1 LQIMRYGISKHVMG
15 FSGFIEIDEA
25 EYSLIKIARQNLFE
39 MLFLE
44 EQLDLVTENFYEYE
58 TELLAIASRMMIF
71 SNDDQVSI
79 SRERNLMGRRIVNL
93 LTAGRMYIDQSVHHV
108 ERMYGA
114 NSSTL
119 GIIKKEFNLQYEKSL
134 GYRAMEALR
143 NYVQHRGVPIQS
155 IKFSYKVVDPET
167 ESQLLFRAIPLI
179 GVLELAEDQA
189 FKRSVLDEL
198 KKIQHDGRVDV
209 RPLIREYME
218 GISSIHEKIRE
229 LVGPDLVMWEGVL
242 DETIEKFQTKFGKE
256 TSLAGLI
263 IASEESD
270 RRWIETITISKV
282 SIERR
287 HALEKKNGSLA
298 NLHKSYA
305 SNEIIK
311 DDA

>member
-1 LQIMRYGISKHVMG
+1 MRYGISKRVMD
-15 FSGFIEIDEA
+15 FRGFIEIDEA
-25 EYSLIKIARQNLFE
+25 EFLLIKSARQNLFE

-58 TELLAIASRMMIF
+58 AELLAIASRMMIF
-71 SNDDQVSI
+71 FSNDDQLSM
-79 SRERNLMGRRIVNL
+79 SRERNLIGRRIVNL
-93 LTAGRMYIDQSVHHV
+93 LTAGRMYINQSVQHV

-119 GIIKKEFNLQYEKSL
+119 GIIKKEFNLQYAKSL

-143 NYVQHRGVPIQS
+143 NYVQHRGVPIQG

-167 ESQLLFRAIPLI
+167 ESQLLYRAIPLI

-189 FKRSVLDEL
+189 FKRTVLDEL
-198 KKIQHDGRVDV
+198 KRIQHDGRVDA

-218 GISSIHEKIRE
+218 GISSIHEKIGQ
-229 LVGPDLVMWEGVL
+229 LVGPDLVRWERVL
-242 DETIEKFQTKFGKE
+242 DEAIEKFQAEFGKE
-256 TSLAGLI
+256 ISLAGLI
-263 IASEESD
+263 VASEDSD
-270 RRWIETITISKV
+270 GRRIETTISKV

-287 HALEKKNGSLA
+287 QMLEKKNGLLV

>member
-1 LQIMRYGISKHVMG
+1 MDFR
-15 FSGFIEIDEA
+15 GFIEIDEA
-25 EYSLIKIARQNLFE
+25 EFLLIKSARQNLFE

-71 SNDDQVSI
+71 SNDDPMSM
-79 SRERNLMGRRIVNL
+79 SRERNLIGRRIVNL
-93 LTAGRMYIDQSVHHV
+93 LTAGRMYIDQSVQHV

-119 GIIKKEFNLQYEKSL
+119 SVIKKEFNLQYDKSL

-143 NYVQHRGVPIQS
+143 NYVQHRGVPIQG

-167 ESQLLFRAIPLI
+167 ESQLLYRAIPLI

-189 FKRSVLDEL
+189 FKRAVLDEL
-198 KKIQHDGRVDV
+198 KNIQHDGRVDA
-209 RPLIREYME
+209 RPLIREYIE
-218 GISSIHEKIRE
+218 SIRSIHEKIRQ
-229 LVGPDLVMWEGVL
+229 LVGPDLVRWERVL
-242 DETIEKFQTKFGKE
+242 DETIEKFQSKFGKE

-270 RRWIETITISKV
+270 GRLIETTISKV

-287 HALEKKNGSLA
+287 HALEKKNGQFV
-298 NLHKSYA
+298 NLRKSYA
-305 SNEIIK
+305 SNEIFK

>member
-1 LQIMRYGISKHVMG
+1 MRYGISKRVMD
-15 FSGFIEIDEA
+15 FRGFIEIDEA
-25 EYSLIKIARQNLFE
+25 EFLLIKSARQNLFE

-71 SNDDQVSI
+71 SNDDPMSM
-79 SRERNLMGRRIVNL
+79 SRERNLIGRRIVNL
-93 LTAGRMYIDQSVHHV
+93 LTAGRMYIDQSVQHV

-119 GIIKKEFNLQYEKSL
+119 SVIKKEFNLQYDKSL

-143 NYVQHRGVPIQS
+143 NYVQHRGVPIQG

-167 ESQLLFRAIPLI
+167 ESQLLYRAIPLI

-189 FKRSVLDEL
+189 FKRAVLDEL
-198 KKIQHDGRVDV
+198 KNIQHDGRVDA
-209 RPLIREYME
+209 RPLIREYIE
-218 GISSIHEKIRE
+218 SIRSIHEKIRQ
-229 LVGPDLVMWEGVL
+229 LVGPDLARWERVL
-242 DETIEKFQTKFGKE
+242 DETIEKFQAKFGKE

-263 IASEESD
+263 IASEEND
-270 RRWIETITISKV
+270 GRQLETTTISKV

-287 HALEKKNGSLA
+287 QVLEKKNGLRI
-298 NLHKSYA
+298 NLHKSYV

>member
-1 LQIMRYGISKHVMG
+1 MDFR
-15 FSGFIEIDEA
+15 GFIEIDEA
-25 EYSLIKIARQNLFE
+25 EFLLIKSARQNLFE

-71 SNDDQVSI
+71 SNDDPMSM
-79 SRERNLMGRRIVNL
+79 SRERNLIGRRIVNL
-93 LTAGRMYIDQSVHHV
+93 LTAGRMYIDQSVQHV

-119 GIIKKEFNLQYEKSL
+119 SVIKKEFNLQYDKSL

-143 NYVQHRGVPIQS
+143 NYVQHRGVPIQG

-167 ESQLLFRAIPLI
+167 ESQLLYRAIPLI

-189 FKRSVLDEL
+189 FKRAVLDEL
-198 KKIQHDGRVDV
+198 KNIQHDGRVDA
-209 RPLIREYME
+209 RPLIREYIE
-218 GISSIHEKIRE
+218 SIRSIHEKIRQ
-229 LVGPDLVMWEGVL
+229 LVGPDLVRWERVL
-242 DETIEKFQTKFGKE
+242 DETIEKFQAKFGKE

-263 IASEESD
+263 IASEEND
-270 RRWIETITISKV
+270 GRQLETTTISKV

-287 HALEKKNGSLA
+287 QVLEKKNGLRI
-298 NLHKSYA
+298 NLHKSYV

>member
-1 LQIMRYGISKHVMG
+1 MRYGISKRVMG
-15 FSGFIEIDEA
+15 FTGFIEIDEA
-25 EYSLIKIARQNLFE
+25 EYLLIKTAGQNLFE

-71 SNDDQVSI
+71 SDDDQLSM
-79 SRERNLMGRRIVNL
+79 SRDRNLVGRRIVNL
-93 LTAGRMYIDQSVHHV
+93 LTAGRMYVDQSVQHV

-119 GIIKKEFNLQYEKSL
+119 GIIKKEFNIQYDKSL

-155 IKFSYKVVDPET
+155 IKFSYKVVDPEM

-189 FKRSVLDEL
+189 FKRAVLDEL
-198 KKIQHDGRVDV
+198 KNIQHDGRVDA
-209 RPLIREYME
+209 RPLIREYIE
-218 GISSIHEKIRE
+218 SIRSIHEKIRQ
-229 LVGPDLVMWEGVL
+229 LVGPDLVRWERVL
-242 DETIEKFQTKFGKE
+242 DETIEKFQSKFGKE

-263 IASEESD
+263 IVSEESD
-270 RRWIETITISKV
+270 GRRIETTTVSKV

-287 HALEKKNGSLA
+287 HALEKKNGPLV
-298 NLHKSYA
+298 NLRKSYA
-305 SNEIIK
+305 SNEIFK

>member
-1 LQIMRYGISKHVMG
+1 MRYGISKRVMD
-15 FSGFIEIDEA
+15 FRGFIEIDEA
-25 EYSLIKIARQNLFE
+25 EFLLIKSARQNLFE

-71 SNDDQVSI
+71 SNDDPMSM
-79 SRERNLMGRRIVNL
+79 SRERNLIGRRIVNL
-93 LTAGRMYIDQSVHHV
+93 LTAGRMYIDQSVQHV

-119 GIIKKEFNLQYEKSL
+119 SVIKKEFNLQYDKSL

-143 NYVQHRGVPIQS
+143 NYVQHRGVPIQG

-167 ESQLLFRAIPLI
+167 ESQLLYRAIPLI

-189 FKRSVLDEL
+189 FKRAVLDEL
-198 KKIQHDGRVDV
+198 KNIQHDGRVDA
-209 RPLIREYME
+209 RPLIREYIE
-218 GISSIHEKIRE
+218 SIRSIHEKIRQ
-229 LVGPDLVMWEGVL
+229 LVGPDLVRWERVL
-242 DETIEKFQTKFGKE
+242 DETIEKFQAKFGKE

-263 IASEESD
+263 IASEEND
-270 RRWIETITISKV
+270 GRQLETTTISKV

-287 HALEKKNGSLA
+287 QVLEKKNGLRI
-298 NLHKSYA
+298 NLHKSYV

>member
-1 LQIMRYGISKHVMG
+1 MKYSITTIVAGSP
-15 FSGFIEIDEA
+15 GFIEIDEA
-25 EYSLIKIARQNLFE
+25 EYLLIKSARQILFE

-71 SNDDQVSI
+71 SNDDQLSM
-79 SRERNLMGRRIVNL
+79 SRERNLIGRRIVNL
-93 LTAGRMYIDQSVHHV
+93 LTAGRMYIDQSVQHI
-108 ERMYGA
+108 ERMYGT

-119 GIIKKEFNLQYEKSL
+119 GAIKREFSIQYDKTL
-134 GYRAMEALR
+134 GYRAVYALR

-167 ESQLLFRAIPLI
+167 DSQLLFRAIPFI
-179 GVLELAEDQA
+179 GVLELAEDQT
-189 FKRSVLDEL
+189 FKKSVLDEL
-198 KKIQHDGRVDV
+198 KKIQHDGRVDA
-209 RPLIREYME
+209 RPLIREYVE
-218 GISSIHEKIRE
+218 GIGSIHTKIRE
-229 LVGPDLVMWEGVL
+229 LAGPDLVTWERVL
-242 DETIEKFQTKFGKE
+242 DETIEKFQAEFGKE

-263 IASEESD
+263 IVSEED
-270 RRWIETITISKV
+270 DGRQIETTIISRV

-287 HALEKKNGSLA
+287 HVLEKKNGPLV

>member
-1 LQIMRYGISKHVMG
+1 MRYGISKRVMG
-15 FSGFIEIDEA
+15 FGGFIEIDEA
-25 EYSLIKIARQNLFE
+25 EYLLVKSARQNLLE
-39 MLFLE
+39 ILFLE
-44 EQLDLVTENFYEYE
+44 EQLDLVAENYYEYE

-71 SNDDQVSI
+71 SDDDQLSM
-79 SRERNLMGRRIVNL
+79 SRERNLIGRRIVNL
-93 LTAGRMYIDQSVHHV
+93 LTAGRMYIDQSVQHV

-119 GIIKKEFNLQYEKSL
+119 SSIVKEFNFQYDKSL

-155 IKFSYKVVDPET
+155 IKFSYKAVNPES
-167 ESQLLFRAIPLI
+167 ESQLLYRAIPLI
-179 GVLELAEDQA
+179 GVSELAEDRN

-198 KKIQHDGRVDV
+198 EQIQHDGRVDA
-209 RPLIREYME
+209 RPLVREYVE
-218 GISSIHEKIRE
+218 RISTIHEKIRE
-229 LVGPDLVMWEGVL
+229 LVGADLVRWERVI
-242 DETIEKFQTKFGKE
+242 DETIEKFQAEFGKE

-263 IASEESD
+263 VASEEGEW
-270 RRWIETITISKV
+270 RWLETIAVSKV

-287 HALEKKNGSLA
+287 RALEKKNGLLV